1 MASQRNQVSLLAYL
15 QHGPPALPLIDQGQS
30 EDNTTDR
37 NYSADDITP
46 VGHWVAF
53 NLGSVMQQYSQ
64 LLANTQID
72 DDPMPSS
79 PPQEINSEPGLRYGF
94 VKYLNTR
101 VDVHSVA
108 ASRKWSR
115 IINSATV
122 PWWILGKGAW
132 PRRSTTTFL
141 AGLISTPVS
150 PCPPDRVAYRVT

>member
-72 DDPMPSS
+72 DDPMPS
-79 PPQEINSEPGLRYGF
+79 
-94 VKYLNTR
+94 
-101 VDVHSVA
+101 
-108 ASRKWSR
+108 
-115 IINSATV
+115 
-122 PWWILGKGAW
+122 
-132 PRRSTTTFL
+132 
-141 AGLISTPVS
+141 
-150 PCPPDRVAYRVT
+150 